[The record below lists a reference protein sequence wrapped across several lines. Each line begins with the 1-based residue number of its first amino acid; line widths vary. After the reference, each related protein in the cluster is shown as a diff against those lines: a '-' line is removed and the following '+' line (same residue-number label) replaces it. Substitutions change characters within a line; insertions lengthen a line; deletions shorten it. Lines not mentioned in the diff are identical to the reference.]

1 MGYRRQ
7 ETEDKTQRQEM
18 GPQKTGDR
26 RRETEDGRQEMEDR
40 KGRQET

>member
-7 ETEDKTQRQEM
+7 ETGDRRQRQEM

-26 RRETEDGRQEMEDR
+26 RRETGDGRQER
-40 KGRQET
+40 ET